1 MQSSNVYHSQRKIPT
16 NWATIVDSC
25 NVSLRWRKSFFD
37 QTKNVF
43 SLFMTVFWPNGFF
56 GFFFSVLPVSV
67 CVSSVFLFPEHL
79 LTSRSVQLSS
89 VLRSAHNLYGRLA
102 GRLAL
107 MWPTDQISETGKPKK
122 HTNCLGEFPILWSDC
137 LTACQSVCLPK
148 NTLWHHR
155 LVCTTLV
162 CLLVKYLPL
171 PHDITLDYSR
181 QTLEQIAVFL
191 VVVAVVVVVVDAVVG
206 CIT

>member
-1 MQSSNVYHSQRKIPT
+1 MKKKLFLARPKI
-16 NWATIVDSC
+16 IS
-25 NVSLRWRKSFFD
+25 
-37 QTKNVF
+37 
-43 SLFMTVFWPNGFF
+43 SLFKTVFWPNWFF
-56 GFFFSVLPVSV
+56 GFFSVLSVSV

-89 VLRSAHNLYGRLA
+89 VLRSEHNLYGRLA
-102 GRLAL
+102 L
-107 MWPTDQISETGKPKK
+107 MCPTAQISETGKPIK
-122 HTNCLGEFPILWSDC
+122 HTNCLGEFPILWSD
-137 LTACQSVCLPK
+137 CQSVCLPK

-191 VVVAVVVVVVDAVVG
+191 VVVVVVVVVVDVVVG